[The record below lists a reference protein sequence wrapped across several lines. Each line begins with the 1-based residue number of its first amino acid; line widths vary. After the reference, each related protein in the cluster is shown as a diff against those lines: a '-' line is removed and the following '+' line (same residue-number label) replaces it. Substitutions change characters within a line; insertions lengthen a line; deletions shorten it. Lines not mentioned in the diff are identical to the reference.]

1 MNIYYKKYDVRY
13 GGGMILVAAHDEEE
27 AKKIVSDNGDYDG
40 YLKNRNDAY
49 WQKIEGATIDCDKP
63 HIIDEDSY
71 TE

>member
-1 MNIYYKKYDVRY
+1 MNIYYKKKHY
-13 GGGMILVAAHDEEE
+13 GWSGGIILVAAHDEEE
-27 AKKIVSDNGDYDG
+27 AEKIISDNGDYNG

-49 WQKIEGATIDCDKP
+49 WQKIEGARIDCDTP